1 MEASPA
7 SAEQSQVRISV
18 STPAVDCASYREWL
32 QRARPTFLPFIPAER
47 KKRIVLSTD
56 LQVLLDDNNGLG
68 SYQLC
73 ICQQIFLNFFSQ
85 SFLLDDTKY

>member
-18 STPAVDCASYREWL
+18 STPAVDCAGYREWL
-32 QRARPTFLPFIPAER
+32 QRARPTFLLFVPAER
-47 KKRIVLSTD
+47 KKRVVLSAG
-56 LQVLLDDNNGLG
+56 LQVLLGDNNGLG

-73 ICQQIFLNFFSQ
+73 VCQHIFFTFFL
-85 SFLLDDTKY
+85 SFSLDDNKY